1 MDEID
6 EIEQLKSELLNT
18 MSHEL
23 RSPLTS
29 IKGYT
34 ATLLRFDKRL
44 RREEQRE
51 FLEAIRDATDTL
63 SVVVD
68 RLLEMAQFEADT
80 IQLSFAPVDLWHLTQ
95 EAIDAAEHSRYY
107 TLATTG
113 RPSFFTFRM
122 IVTDVQGLAAKADTL
137 PTVWGDQRRL
147 REVLDN
153 ILENAMKFSPDGG
166 EIMVT
171 LRTTTFPVPEHAQNL
186 QYKDRSLSQIC
197 QSNPCWKSA
206 FRIMELALPTNICAY
221 F

>member
-107 TLATTG
+107 TLASTG
-113 RPSFFTFRM
+113 RSGFFTFRM
-122 IVTDVQGLAAKADTL
+122 NVTDEQGLPAKADTL
-137 PTVWGDQRRL
+137 PPVWGDQRRL

-171 LRTTTFPVPEHAQNL
+171 LRTTHI
-186 QYKDRSLSQIC
+186 SCS
-197 QSNPCWKSA
+197 
-206 FRIMELALPTNICAY
+206 
-221 F
+221 